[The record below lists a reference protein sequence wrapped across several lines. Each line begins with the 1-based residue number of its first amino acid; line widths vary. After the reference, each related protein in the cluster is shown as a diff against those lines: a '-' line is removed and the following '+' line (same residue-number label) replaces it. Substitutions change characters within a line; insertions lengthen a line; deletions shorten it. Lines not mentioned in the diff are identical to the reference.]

1 MSDGINNRILIIK
14 GILAEKCGLDPDL
27 YDEIEDIF
35 NEIQILDKA
44 KDDALKYEREQ
55 KQYKQQ
61 SNCDLPHVSVSLLS
75 DLPENKPLYKDSGLW
90 QLRSDDMDEVI
101 IQQHSEESDE
111 AFLEKCRE
119 IQREKERNER

>member
-14 GILAEKCGLDPDL
+14 GILAEKCGLDHDL

-55 KQYKQQ
+55 KQSEQQ
-61 SNCDLPHVSVSLLS
+61 CNCDLPQVSARLTIEELIW
-75 DLPENKPLYKDSGLW
+75 LKKFP
-90 QLRSDDMDEVI
+90 
-101 IQQHSEESDE
+101 EESFNANDFYDWAKENEGE
-111 AFLEKCRE
+111 AFALCLKIASSLNVR
-119 IQREKERNER
+119 

>member
-1 MSDGINNRILIIK
+1 METIFPVKFKGKLNIDQIERFVDVCMEFAAEIK
-14 GILAEKCGLDPDL
+14 VDVTFVRGRK
-27 YDEIEDIF
+27 
-35 NEIQILDKA
+35 
-44 KDDALKYEREQ
+44 EREGC
-55 KQYKQQ
+55 
-61 SNCDLPHVSVSLLS
+61 SNCNLPHVSVSLLS

>member
-1 MSDGINNRILIIK
+1 MDFELEWELKLFREEQPSLFDEVGERYSATPIGDKTAKRMLNIINL
-14 GILAEKCGLDPDL
+14 LESALEKQS
-27 YDEIEDIF
+27 E
-35 NEIQILDKA
+35 
-44 KDDALKYEREQ
+44 
-55 KQYKQQ
+55 QQ